1 MTIHPGRF
9 LEAHPTVKNIFS
21 KPTTASDAAEMPVA
35 ATTAEPAPVASQN
48 TPRCV
53 VLPAGNEVWFNI
65 ELVVNAGHQVLVA
78 GWCNGPLDFAVGQE
92 DARLPGRVI
101 RFNRFDVNDHFS
113 LPHEQQLGFVLV
125 ARDDASTADGDIV
138 LHWLHSEQVLGSQSL
153 QARSMQD
160 VDDSDFG
167 LLGPAR
173 CQLAHAFPT
182 FSDRW
187 RAAVDVP
194 LEDAADAACGYLEMA
209 ASIQGTTH
217 VVLCGWVAT
226 EPGALV
232 WVEDDAGDAYS
243 LDGACWRERLDV
255 MRAVGSVM
263 GVAALRSGFVLRLQT
278 RKPTARLRL
287 KALTHRGVHQLGE
300 ITCTAL
306 PADPVAVSRWLF
318 GIEAPGNGLTQRFNQ
333 VSEPLLSELIAR
345 SRALWPQL
353 PVVSRD
359 LGKLPAKPVVSII
372 VPLYG
377 RYDFVESQMVEWA
390 RDPWIREH
398 AELIYVLD
406 DPAIA
411 PSFRVHAE
419 ELAKLY
425 GVPFRWVWGNANR
438 GFSGANNLGAAHAHG
453 EYLLFLNSDVFP
465 QQPGWLQQMVA
476 ALAARPDIGVIA
488 PRLVFAEGGIQHAGM
503 RFERLPEHDVW
514 INQHPCMGLDPSLDP
529 HKSLT
534 VLPAVTGACMLLRR
548 VDFDRVGGWDT
559 GYLIG
564 DFEDSDLCLK
574 LRDGGQHVAYLPQVQ
589 LTHLERQSMTAL
601 GSDEFRIRVTLWNA
615 LRHQSRWQSLIETP
629 VEAAL

>member
-1 MTIHPGRF
+1 MA
-9 LEAHPTVKNIFS
+9 EA
-21 KPTTASDAAEMPVA
+21 
-35 ATTAEPAPVASQN
+35 APEASQN
-48 TPRCV
+48 TPRRV
-53 VLPAGNEVWFNI
+53 VLPDGGEIWLNI
-65 ELVVNAGHQVLVA
+65 ELVVRAGAQVLVA
-78 GWCNGPLDFAVGQE
+78 GWCNGPLDFALDQA

-101 RFNRFDVNDHFS
+101 RFNRLDVNDHFS
-113 LPHEQQLGFVLV
+113 VPHEQQLGFVLLAHDE
-125 ARDDASTADGDIV
+125 ARIGTGELV
-138 LHWLHSEQVLGSQSL
+138 LHWLQSGKGLGTL
-153 QARSMQD
+153 ALHPRAIDD
-160 VDDSDFG
+160 VEEADFG

-173 CQLAHAFPT
+173 CQLAHGFRQ
-182 FSDRW
+182 FGKRW
-187 RAAVDVP
+187 HAAVKAP
-194 LEDAADAACGYLEMA
+194 QEEAAEAACGYLEMA
-209 ASIQGTTH
+209 ASVQGTLH
-217 VVLCGWVAT
+217 AVLCGWVAT

-232 WVEDDAGDAYS
+232 WVEDDAGDAYAI
-243 LDGACWRERLDV
+243 DHACWRERLDV

-263 GVAALRSGFVLRLQT
+263 GVAALRSGFVLHLQT
-278 RKPTARLRL
+278 RKPTTRLRL
-287 KALTHRGVHQLGE
+287 KALTDRGVHQLGD
-300 ITCTAL
+300 IACTAL

-318 GIEAPGNGLTQRFNQ
+318 GIQAPEEGVANRFRQ
-333 VSEPLLSELIAR
+333 VSMPLLSDLISR
-345 SRALWPQL
+345 SRAAWPQL

-359 LGKLPAKPVVSII
+359 LGRLPAKPVVSLI

-390 RDPWIREH
+390 RDSWVRDNV
-398 AELIYVLD
+398 ELIYVLD

-411 PSFRVHAE
+411 QPFRAHAE
-419 ELAKLY
+419 ELTKLY

-465 QQPGWLQQMVA
+465 QQPGWLQQMVD

-503 RFERLPEHDVW
+503 RFERLHEHDVW
-514 INQHPCMGLDPSLDP
+514 INHHPYMGLDPSLDP
-529 HKSLT
+529 HKGLT
-534 VLPAVTGACMLLRR
+534 VVQAVTGACMLLRR

-574 LRDGGQHVAYLPQVQ
+574 LRDGGQQVAYLPQVQ

-601 GSDEFRIRVTLWNA
+601 GSDEYRMRVTLWNA
-615 LRHQSRWQSLIETP
+615 LRHQSRWQSLIETS